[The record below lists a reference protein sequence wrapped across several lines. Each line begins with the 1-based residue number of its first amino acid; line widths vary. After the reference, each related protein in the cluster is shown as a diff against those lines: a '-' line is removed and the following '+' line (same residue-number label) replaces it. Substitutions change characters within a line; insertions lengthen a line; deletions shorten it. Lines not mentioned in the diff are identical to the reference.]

1 MARKQ
6 TDTLKGLVPSTLYN
20 LQCCHK
26 LCRACFYKEACYI
39 CPMDNT
45 RSEQYKATTLSTFNS
60 GLIKT
65 TLECPLCC
73 TVLKYLKL
81 EEHLKTDHPD
91 MQKMHPSTQE
101 NKLPKRPRA
110 TRPPPGFGDHVS
122 PGGRG
127 RGLLSPEAKAYPGGY
142 EQCARPQVP
151 ESAELA
157 SLGTRD
163 EAMETEEAFEA
174 ADQPAGDEILKG
186 EKHYTTGMPCVYC
199 TVFLKDDQRKEHL
212 EYCFNL
218 FIQWKELIVNK
229 VFHDCQETE
238 LDWHSKS
245 LGHMYTCPVL
255 DLESKRSF
263 ILMTYNYSR
272 GHYGE
277 ECGASTP
284 GSSFFQEHIGVC
296 AKFSA
301 KCSKFVSRVVDKYR
315 REHSSNGCPENKKT
329 TGIPE
334 TENGHFFKT
343 RATSP
348 HGITEHDAEDTDQ
361 CPNCFVLLKLED
373 VADHADKCPELRV
386 CEKCYNRVVAKYYGT
401 HLEDECPA
409 NKQTCTSS
417 QVDEGSEDQ
426 TSTKPASYG
435 AQIQAHD
442 FEEGASPC
450 PYCETLWGNKDLQE
464 HIKNCQRDQVE
475 ALNSPSGKI
484 YDHKPVNALFQE
496 SKPDTRFIK
505 ETEEGHEKPMETE
518 DDVEALKKRVEE
530 LEHRIKNLERP
541 LKRLI
546 ERLRNKE

>member
-6 TDTLKGLVPSTLYN
+6 TDTLKGYFASISLQDGRQMECRLIKWAPGEIKVCINCSLVPSTLYN

-122 PGGRG
+122 PGGR
-127 RGLLSPEAKAYPGGY
+127 
-142 EQCARPQVP
+142 
-151 ESAELA
+151 
-157 SLGTRD
+157 
-163 EAMETEEAFEA
+163 
-174 ADQPAGDEILKG
+174 
-186 EKHYTTGMPCVYC
+186 
-199 TVFLKDDQRKEHL
+199 EHL